1 MVYESISGLVCIN
14 FQKRCLFFQAS
25 LLVFINIRM
34 APIKAKKNWNWEDIR
49 YIDPHTEVTCS
60 GGLDGKPE
68 HKPTH
73 MVMGN
78 NDVVL
83 VCPICNTIYGN
94 EERMNSL
101 SVQNQMAEA
110 ERRKQIKN
118 NKSLLKVDPSQRIN
132 KK

>member
-1 MVYESISGLVCIN
+1 
-14 FQKRCLFFQAS
+14 
-25 LLVFINIRM
+25 VFINIDM
-34 APIKAKKNWNWEDIR
+34 TYIQDKKKNWNWKDIR
-49 YIDPHTEVTCS
+49 YIDPDTEITCS

-73 MVMGN
+73 MVMGI

-94 EERMNSL
+94 EERMTGTG
-101 SVQNQMAEA
+101 VQAQMVEA
-110 ERRKQIKN
+110 ERRKEMN
-118 NKSLLKVDPSQRIN
+118 NKKSLLKIDPSQRIN